1 MRDPPFHPPMG
12 NPLQI
17 CITIS
22 HTKNL
27 HGTENRYDNRYT
39 GVYRYYSVK
48 ISGTGRHIVITGVI
62 VVPRIVITGFYCIRQ
77 WFTRYIIYKRKE
89 SNCGYGLW
97 FSGYLPFVL
106 IYISSSHSL
115 CVVLCVSLCVVRRIA
130 LVRFGCECVDNH
142 LSTRLTP
149 FHFIGGSI
157 SSTIDVIRQWFARY
171 INIKEIKGH
180 CYRHCAHY

>member
-62 VVPRIVITGFYCIRQ
+62 VVPRIVITGFYCKVY
-77 WFTRYIIYKRKE
+77 FTHEELDDRTNMKSGCFVILSGNYKKAVR
-89 SNCGYGLW
+89 
-97 FSGYLPFVL
+97 
-106 IYISSSHSL
+106 IS
-115 CVVLCVSLCVVRRIA
+115 V
-130 LVRFGCECVDNH
+130 
-142 LSTRLTP
+142 T
-149 FHFIGGSI
+149 
-157 SSTIDVIRQWFARY
+157 
-171 INIKEIKGH
+171 
-180 CYRHCAHY
+180 